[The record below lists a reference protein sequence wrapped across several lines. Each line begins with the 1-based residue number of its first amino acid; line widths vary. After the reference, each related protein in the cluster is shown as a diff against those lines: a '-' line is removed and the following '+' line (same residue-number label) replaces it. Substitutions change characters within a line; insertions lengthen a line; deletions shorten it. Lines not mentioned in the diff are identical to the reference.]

1 MKIKGNKLTMIRT
14 LGNGYNS
21 NIIEV
26 THNTGKKDKGGVFN
40 ICNHYRIKV
49 EEILPL
55 IQKHNWICEKAINHT
70 YLTEPTGENHAKK

>member
-1 MKIKGNKLTMIRT
+1 MKIKGDKLTMIRT
-14 LGNGYNS
+14 LGSGYNS

-26 THNTGKKDKGGVFN
+26 THNTGKKDKDGVFN
-40 ICNHYRIKV
+40 IYNHYRIKV

-55 IQKHNWICEKAINHT
+55 IQKHNWIGEKATKHT